1 MKFLSCDS
9 IEKIECETEIM
20 SATSDTVRD
29 FSATWEPYVDDKI
42 IRQKDR
48 DFNYRCFEW
57 DRIIRMSLSS
67 VFIDKC
73 YAAYTG
79 TRLDGLLSFRHE
91 RRLYLDFF
99 ATAPWNYYGTA
110 GRLRRIVS
118 GLVYFTIEICERES
132 GYFEKNAER
141 MRHAGFRKRGLFVGS
156 GVLEAGCRTVVGQR
170 LKQSGMHWTV
180 RGANSII
187 ALRCSIM
194 SNRWEDFWEHRAAA

>member
-1 MKFLSCDS
+1 VKFLSHD
-9 IEKIECETEIM
+9 IVEKIEYETEIRG
-20 SATSDTVRD
+20 ATSDTVRD
-29 FSATWEPYVDDKI
+29 FGATWNPYVDDKI

-57 DRIIRMSLSS
+57 DRIINMSLSS

-110 GRLRRIVS
+110 GRMRRIGS
-118 GLVYFTIEICERES
+118 GIVYFTIKASLSLSLDGQFFLYALGGSEQYCERIGMAHTGDYKFGLKKYHMS
-132 GYFEKNAER
+132 KDKAAIFEKT
-141 MRHAGFRKRGLFVGS
+141 FRKY
-156 GVLEAGCRTVVGQR
+156 
-170 LKQSGMHWTV
+170 
-180 RGANSII
+180 II
-187 ALRCSIM
+187 T
-194 SNRWEDFWEHRAAA
+194 E